1 MINEFQGVSIFKKR
15 ISKKSINSNIFQKI
29 NTFQKM
35 KNTIVALL
43 IMTLG
48 LVSCNQKSN
57 EKAPETKTATE
68 DTIEV
73 YACPMHSEITGK
85 KGDTCSKCGMELTE
99 KVK

>member
-1 MINEFQGVSIFKKR
+1 
-15 ISKKSINSNIFQKI
+15 
-29 NTFQKM
+29 M
-35 KNTIVALL
+35 KNTIVVLL

-57 EKAPETKTATE
+57 EKASETKAETE
-68 DTIEV
+68 DTTHV
-73 YACPMHSEITGK
+73 YACPMHPEITGK